1 MPINLTCTCMTE
13 YEALQPGELSLE
25 KQLATSMTGNEFKE

>member
-1 MPINLTCTCMTE
+1 MTE

-25 KQLATSMTGNEFKE
+25 KQLATSMTGDEFEK